1 MEKIN
6 LMLVVLRKDFLD
18 KAIHDVD
25 FESVNV
31 VSIFMGSDKAKTYTV
46 GQLEIPLRPFIELP
60 AQVKKNKNFLWLVSG
75 ANDSEEFRKMKK
87 FLMTFDLNGD
97 NVIDFGRI
105 TSLSPAWLGKF
116 RYIEENGAN
125 FFATGNEYMQDQLD
139 LNYIPACSVAD
150 TKTVTK
156 YQIDLGATENFKFV
170 SSTMYVNG
178 VNLAFANQSL
188 RQSYEIAKEVFANVK
203 SGIIKF
209 VLIGLQPDSF
219 CCDDSMDD
227 YNFQHLSVFKFD
239 TADLNSDETKSSVD
253 KTITADA
260 ILDWQDIQKP
270 LSATAVIENTR
281 LLKDYIA
288 LCLANNAKP
297 VGVVFPYAPAV
308 RQTFDQTVLDTFRE
322 TMLTLE
328 ADGTFVC
335 CDMFDLKIGYD
346 SFLDMTHLNLTGIR
360 SSNAL
365 LSYTLYT
372 NKLIPLESFCNM
384 SYSFINHLSTLIPK
398 DDYNSLLEKIFA
410 ISAKKIQQKDKIKI
424 GLMIRGSAEWFG
436 DELYNLFAKDKR
448 FEVTVFSYIEMH
460 RVNEIFL
467 QEAFHAGIER
477 FKTHGLN
484 VVTLDNI
491 NAPVPKQDVYIFSS
505 PYFEFM
511 PLTLRSD
518 KLFLNSLVTHVT
530 YSFMMALRSNGFFN
544 RLMFHTSWKVFFSS
558 PIVHKLFAEKGR
570 VGMPRGLYSG
580 YPRMDVFF
588 DKSVKFQFDWKMARP
603 DAKKIIYAP
612 HWSINGVT
620 RQATFQWNHEFMY
633 EFAKAHSEISWVIK
647 PHPNLNHAAV
657 SAKVFPNHRAFEK
670 YMQKWN
676 DLPNAQVY
684 TGGYY
689 QAIFA
694 TSDGMIQDCGSFIGE
709 YQYVDKPMIYLTRE
723 GVRYNDMGNEILKAS
738 YTVDG
743 KDHDA
748 IAAMMQ
754 KVFIEGDDYKASQR
768 KEVFDKYLNY
778 PKYNGMLASEFIYK
792 SIAEPLKKEET
803 E

>member
-18 KAIHDVD
+18 KAIHEVD

-105 TSLSPAWLGKF
+105 TSLSPAWLGNF

-253 KTITADA
+253 KTITAEA

-270 LSATAVIENTR
+270 LSATAVIENIR

-308 RQTFDQTVLDTFRE
+308 RQTFDQTILDTFRE

-384 SYSFINHLSTLIPK
+384 SYEFINRLVGIIPK
-398 DDYNSLLEKIFA
+398 TDYNNFLEKIFA
-410 ISAKKIQQKDKIKI
+410 LSVKKIRRKDKIKI
-424 GLMIRGSAEWFG
+424 GLIIRGSAEWFG
-436 DELYNLFAKDKR
+436 DELYNLFSEDNR
-448 FEVTVFSYIEMH
+448 FEVTVFSFIEMH
-460 RVNEIFL
+460 RLKDKFL
-467 QEAFHAGIER
+467 QDEFWQGIEK
-477 FKTHGLN
+477 FKSHGIN
-484 VVTLDNI
+484 VVALDSRD
-491 NAPVPKQDVYIFSS
+491 ALVPKQDVYIFSS
-505 PYFEFM
+505 PYFEMM
-511 PLTLRSD
+511 PNSLHPS
-518 KLFLNSLVTHVT
+518 KLLLNSLITHLT
-530 YSFMMALRSNGFFN
+530 YSFSISVRLKGFYN
-544 RLMFHTSWKVFFSS
+544 RIMFHTAWKYFFSS
-558 PIVHKLFAEKGR
+558 KFSIERYGSDNI
-570 VGMPRGLYSG
+570 VGMPRALYSG
-580 YPRMDVFF
+580 YPRVDVFF
-588 DKSVKFQFDWKMARP
+588 DKNVKFQFDWKTAQP
-603 DAKKIIYAP
+603 NAKKIIYAP
-612 HWSINGVT
+612 HWSIDGVT
-620 RQATFQWNHEFMY
+620 RYATFQWNYQFMY
-633 EFAKAHSEISWVIK
+633 EYAKAHPEISWVVK
-647 PHPNLNHAAV
+647 PHPNLSHAAV
-657 SAKVFPNHRAFEK
+657 GKKVFPSHQAFEE
-670 YMQKWN
+670 YMQKWD

-684 TGGYY
+684 TGAYY

-694 TSDGMIQDCGSFIGE
+694 TSDGMIHDSGSFIAE
-709 YQYVDKPMIYLTRE
+709 YQYVDKPMIFLTRE
-723 GVRYNDMGNEILKAS
+723 NEKFNDLGKMILQAS
-738 YTVDG
+738 YLVDG

-778 PKYNGMLASEFIYK
+778 PQYNGMLASEFIYK
-792 SIAEPLKKEET
+792 SIADELKGASE
-803 E
+803 